1 MKSILTSI
9 LFAVTVLVAGMAQG
23 ATVLITGA
31 NRGLGLEFARQYAAD
46 GWTVIATARNL
57 DGADDLKKLAAA
69 HRNLSLK
76 TLDVADL
83 QSIAA
88 LAKDLQG
95 APIDVLINNA
105 GVLGAP
111 PDQTLGGFKYETFQE
126 VMAVNTYGPLALSEA
141 LRANVIASTQKK
153 IVAITSGSG
162 IISGRAPGGRNY
174 FYGTS
179 KLALNMVMRGLASD
193 LRGQGVIVG
202 IIAPGAVDTDM
213 RRQVVGDRASQDLRP
228 EVSIAGMRKV
238 IDGLTLAKSGIPLNY
253 DGRELPW

>member
-1 MKSILTSI
+1 MKSILASI
-9 LFAVTVLVAGMAQG
+9 LFAAAVFVAGIAQA

-57 DGADDLKKLAAA
+57 NGADELKKLSAA
-69 HRNLSLK
+69 HRNLTLK
-76 TLDVADL
+76 TLDVADQ
-83 QSIAA
+83 QSIAT
-88 LAKDLQG
+88 LAKDLKG
-95 APIDVLINNA
+95 TPIDVLINNA

-111 PDQTLGGFKYETFQE
+111 LDQTLGSLKYETFQE

-141 LRANVIASTQKK
+141 LRENVIASTQKK

-193 LRGQGVIVG
+193 LRSQGVVVG

-228 EVSIAGMRKV
+228 EVSIGEMRKV
-238 IDGLTLAKSGIPLNY
+238 IAGLTLAKSGIPLNY